1 MKTVIRTTISYYDD
15 DNRLDERHTNELI
28 ICNEDFVRAEKFYYY
43 LRDVF
48 SNEFGELQT
57 KEWFDN
63 DEDIDIG

>member
-1 MKTVIRTTISYYDD
+1 MKTVIRTTVSYYDD
-15 DNRLDERHTNELI
+15 DNRLDEKHVNELT
-28 ICNEDFVRAEKFYYY
+28 ICNEDCLEAEKFYDY

-63 DEDIDIG
+63 EDIEIG